1 MTYDDT
7 LPNSSPA
14 PLTTD
19 TAPDLVH
26 ANTPLAAQ
34 GMAAIAKQ
42 FSKELTAVD
51 MLDVLQSS
59 FRNDHEGAGMMFT
72 QSQVLDALFH
82 RLTLKAMS
90 GVDDKGAP
98 ISNYVEEEVLDLA
111 LKAQKQCRVTVEA
124 LHHARTRA
132 AEQEKLQAREKQ
144 KNNKRTRNDDYGW

>member
-1 MTYDDT
+1 MTDNDT
-7 LPNSSPA
+7 PPNSSPA

-42 FSKELTAVD
+42 FSKELTAID

-98 ISNYVEEEVLDLA
+98 IPNYVEEEVLDLA
-111 LKAQKQCRVTVEA
+111 LKAQKQCRVTMEA
-124 LHHARTRA
+124 LHHARAR
-132 AEQEKLQAREKQ
+132 QEESDNIAKREKQ
-144 KNNKRTRNDDYGW
+144 KNDKRTEGRDNW